1 MPRWSCATW
10 IAWPRASIPD
20 RRERTRMPY
29 PLKPLRCP
37 LWRMLTIRYQRDP
50 LSGEGARLHG
60 GRWNAPGQ
68 AALYLG
74 TDHATAIAE
83 FYQGLAKPGTLA
95 PYRLDA
101 TAIADLTDG
110 QGRAADDT
118 VAQAMA
124 APWKHIAEIE
134 AGIPPSWMLTASLMA
149 AGAEGALVP
158 SAQNPGGTA
167 LVLWRWHRLG
177 DDGEGA
183 ALELLDP
190 DGVLNRPH

>member
-1 MPRWSCATW
+1 MPRWFWATW

-20 RRERTRMPY
+20 RRGRMRMAY
-29 PLKPLRCP
+29 LLKPLRCA

-60 GRWNAPGQ
+60 GRWNPPGK

-95 PYRLDA
+95 PYRLNA
-101 TAIADLTDG
+101 TAIADLTD
-110 QGRAADDT
+110 RAGGPVDDT
-118 VAQAMA
+118 VALAMT
-124 APWKHIAEIE
+124 APWKAI
-134 AGIPPSWMLTASLMA
+134 AGIEGATPPSWTLTASLIET
-149 AGAEGALVP
+149 GAQGALVP

-167 LVLWRWHRLG
+167 LVLWRWHRAG
-177 DDGEGA
+177 GGGEGA

-190 DGVLNRPH
+190 DGALASFH

>member
-1 MPRWSCATW
+1 
-10 IAWPRASIPD
+10 
-20 RRERTRMPY
+20 MPY
-29 PLKPLRCP
+29 PLRALRCP
-37 LWRMLTIRYQRDP
+37 LWRMLAIRYQRDP
-50 LSGEGARLHG
+50 WSGEGARRHG

-83 FYQGLAKPGTLA
+83 YYQGLAKPGTLA

-110 QGRAADDT
+110 QGRAADERI
-118 VAQAMA
+118 AQALA
-124 APWKHIAEIE
+124 APWKAI
-134 AGIPPSWMLTASLMA
+134 AGIEGGLPPSWALAQELIA
-149 AGAEGALVP
+149 RGAEGARVP

-167 LVLWRWHRLG
+167 LVLWRWHRA
-177 DDGEGA
+177 DEMSADESGEGA

-190 DGVLNRPH
+190 DHVLTPHP

>member
-1 MPRWSCATW
+1 MT
-10 IAWPRASIPD
+10 
-20 RRERTRMPY
+20 Y
-29 PLKPLRCP
+29 PLRALSCP

-50 LSGEGARLHG
+50 LSGEGARRHG

-95 PYRLDA
+95 PYRLEA

-110 QGRAADDT
+110 QGHPADDG

-124 APWKHIAEIE
+124 APWKHIAEIQG
-134 AGIPPSWMLTASLMA
+134 GIPPSWTLAASLIEM
-149 AGAEGALVP
+149 GAEGALVP

-167 LVLWRWHRLG
+167 LVLWRWHRAG
-177 DDGEGA
+177 GDGEGA
-183 ALELLDP
+183 ELALLDP
-190 DGVLNRPH
+190 DGALLTKH